1 MLILPK
7 HILLM
12 LQLRTFLVILKMALF
27 LKFRIPIV
35 YYFFFFFK
43 TSAIPVSLLDL
54 NLSFR
59 SFLLIL
65 RFYAWTI
72 KSPMSED
79 SFSTSSPIYI
89 FNFLSFSFLMQ
100 QAMTS
105 STMMNS
111 SGERGFFAL
120 FLILSKKY
128 PV

>member
-1 MLILPK
+1 MLIIPK

-12 LQLRTFLVILKMALF
+12 LQLRTFLVILKVALF
-27 LKFRIPIV
+27 LKFKIPIV

-43 TSAIPVSLLDL
+43 TSTIPVSLLDL

-65 RFYAWTI
+65 RFSAWTI